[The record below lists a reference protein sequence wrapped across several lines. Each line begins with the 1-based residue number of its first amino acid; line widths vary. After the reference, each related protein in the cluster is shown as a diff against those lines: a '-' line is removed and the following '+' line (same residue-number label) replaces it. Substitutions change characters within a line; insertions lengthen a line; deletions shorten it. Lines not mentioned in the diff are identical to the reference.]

1 MTNPVIPEKPVSKGK
16 MKKIAFQGE
25 KGAFSEDAAY
35 HFFDNDIQPVPNKT
49 FREVFSSVTS
59 GTADHGMIPIENSFT
74 GSIHQNMDLL
84 LEFDLSVIGEIVLRI
99 HHNLLAHNSVSINNI
114 RTVYS
119 HPQALGQCSDFLDS
133 MGDIEIIPMYDTAG
147 SAKRISEG
155 SDQNAASIASI
166 RAAKDYGL
174 QVLKK
179 GIENN
184 DQNFTR
190 FLIISQKPIVPAKHA
205 KTSIVFSAKDI
216 PGALFKSLS
225 VFALR
230 DINLLKI
237 ESRPLRKGKW
247 RYWFYLD
254 FEGCVQ
260 DEACQNALNHLQEI
274 TSFFKVLGS
283 YEQGKVVK

>member
-1 MTNPVIPEKPVSKGK
+1 

-25 KGAFSEDAAY
+25 KGAFSEDAAC
-35 HFFDNDIQPVPNKT
+35 HFFGNRIDPVPHKT
-49 FREVFSSVTS
+49 FRDVFQAVAS
-59 GTADHGMIPIENSFT
+59 GSADHGMIPIENSLT

-84 LEFDLSVIGEIVLRI
+84 LEFDLSVIGEVILRI
-99 HHNLLAHNSVSINNI
+99 HHNLLALPGVIFREI
-114 RTVYS
+114 RKVYS
-119 HPQALGQCSDFLDS
+119 HPQALGQCSDFLD
-133 MGDIEIIPMYDTAG
+133 GLENVEVIPMYDTAG

-155 SDQNAASIASI
+155 SEKDAASIASL

-174 QVLKK
+174 HVLKQ

-190 FLIISQKPIVPAKHA
+190 FLIISQNGIIPEQHI

-254 FEGCVQ
+254 FEGGLQ
-260 DEACQNALNHLQEI
+260 DEACQNALNHLREI
-274 TSFFKVLGS
+274 TSFLKVLGS
-283 YEQGKVVK
+283 YETGKVVN

>member
-1 MTNPVIPEKPVSKGK
+1 

-35 HFFDNDIQPVPNKT
+35 HFFKDPITPVPKKE
-49 FREVFSSVTS
+49 FKDVFNAVIQ
-59 GTADHGMIPIENSFT
+59 GECAFGMIPIENSFT
-74 GSIHQNMDLL
+74 GSIHQNIDFL
-84 LEFDLSVIGEIVLRI
+84 LEFDLSVIGEIILRI
-99 HHNLLAHNSVSINNI
+99 HHTLMAKKGVRLEEIK
-114 RTVYS
+114 RVYS
-119 HPQALGQCSDFLDS
+119 HPQALGQCSIFLESLKDV
-133 MGDIEIIPMYDTAG
+133 EAVPMYDTAG
-147 SAKRISEG
+147 SAKIIQQEDRR
-155 SDQNAASIASI
+155 DTAAIAGI

-174 QVLKK
+174 NVLKK

-190 FLIISQKPIVPAKHA
+190 FLVIAQEPVTPEKNT
-205 KTSIVFSAKDI
+205 KTSIVFSTKDI

-237 ESRPLRKGKW
+237 ESRPLRKGPW

-254 FEGCVQ
+254 FEGSIADDVTQ
-260 DEACQNALNHLQEI
+260 KALNHLQEI

-283 YEQGKVVK
+283 YEKGRIIP

>member
-1 MTNPVIPEKPVSKGK
+1 

-25 KGAFSEDAAY
+25 KGAFSEDAAC
-35 HFFDNDIQPVPNKT
+35 HFFKEPVEPVPQKNFKD
-49 FREVFSSVTS
+49 VFNAVAS
-59 GTADHGMIPIENSFT
+59 GGCSCGIIPIENSFT
-74 GSIHQNMDLL
+74 GSIHQNIDLL
-84 LEFDLSVIGEIVLRI
+84 LEFHLSVIGEIILRI
-99 HHNLLAHNSVSINNI
+99 HHTLMAKKGVGLEAI
-114 RTVYS
+114 RKVYS
-119 HPQALGQCSDFLDS
+119 HPQALEQCSMFLESLKDV
-133 MGDIEIIPMYDTAG
+133 EIVPMYDTAG
-147 SAKRISEG
+147 SAKIIREEKRA
-155 SDQNAASIASI
+155 DTAAVASS

-174 QVLKK
+174 HILKK

-190 FLIISQKPIVPAKHA
+190 FLVISHDPVTPDKNA

-237 ESRPLRKGKW
+237 ESRPLRKGPW

-254 FEGCVQ
+254 FEGSIADDVTQ
-260 DEACQNALNHLQEI
+260 KALNHLQEI

-283 YEQGKVVK
+283 YEKGRVIP

>member
-1 MTNPVIPEKPVSKGK
+1 

-35 HFFDNDIQPVPNKT
+35 HYFQNKISLVPRKT
-49 FREVFSSVTS
+49 FRAVFDAVLSHDCDYGV
-59 GTADHGMIPIENSFT
+59 IPIENSFT

-84 LEFDLSVIGEIVLRI
+84 LEFDLSVIGEISLRI
-99 HHNLLAHNSVSINNI
+99 HHNLLVHKGVALSDIK
-114 RTVYS
+114 TVFS
-119 HPQALGQCSDFLDS
+119 HPQALEQCSLFLESLD
-133 MGDIEIIPMYDTAG
+133 DVNIVPAYDTAG
-147 SAKRISEG
+147 SAKKISEG
-155 SDQNAASIASI
+155 KRQTEAAVASI
-166 RAAKDYGL
+166 RAAKDYNL
-174 QVLKK
+174 QALKK

-184 DQNFTR
+184 DENFTR
-190 FLIISQKPIVPAKHA
+190 FLIISPEPTTPSKHA
-205 KTSIVFSAKDI
+205 KTSIVFSSKDI

-247 RYWFYLD
+247 KYWFYLD
-254 FEGCVQ
+254 FEGSVQ
-260 DEACQNALNHLQEI
+260 EEACQNALNHLQEI

-283 YEQGKVVK
+283 YEKGNVIV

>member
-1 MTNPVIPEKPVSKGK
+1 

-35 HFFDNDIQPVPNKT
+35 HFFSNNINPVPHKT
-49 FREVFSSVTS
+49 FKEVFDAVAS
-59 GTADHGMIPIENSFT
+59 GTAEYGMIPIENSFT

-84 LEFDLSVIGEIVLRI
+84 LEFDVSVIGEIILRI
-99 HHNLLAHNSVSINNI
+99 HHNLLAPKGIPIGEI
-114 RTVYS
+114 RRVYS
-119 HPQALGQCSDFLDS
+119 HPQALGQCSIFLDS
-133 MGDIEIIPMYDTAG
+133 MENVEIIPMYDTAG
-147 SAKRISEG
+147 SAKRISEQ
-155 SDQNAASIASI
+155 SEENAASIASI

-174 QVLKK
+174 HVLKK

-190 FLIISQKPIVPAKHA
+190 FLVISQNSILPEKHA

-247 RYWFYLD
+247 TYWFYLD
-254 FEGCVQ
+254 FEGSLK
-260 DEACQNALNHLQEI
+260 DEACQNAMNHLSEI
-274 TSFFKVLGS
+274 TSFLKVLGS
-283 YEQGKVVK
+283 YETGKVVK